1 MYSIKTLILTLLI
14 SLSFLTAACDADKL
28 DTSLLKDKSNP
39 VVKLETNKGAIYI
52 ELYKKDAP
60 LSVDNFIKYVNS
72 GFYNGTIFHRV
83 INGFMI
89 QGGGFE
95 PGMKQ
100 KKTKKPIKNEASN
113 GLHNVRGTL
122 AMARTQVVD
131 SATSQFFINVVDNL
145 FLDFKS
151 KQADQYGYA
160 VFGAVVSGMDIVD
173 MIRQEKTTTVGYFRD
188 VPEAD
193 ILIKEAALIKR

>member
-1 MYSIKTLILTLLI
+1 MKFLKTLILSLLI
-14 SLSFLTAACDADKL
+14 FISFFATACDADKI
-28 DTSLLKDKSNP
+28 DTSLLKDKANP
-39 VVKLETNKGAIYI
+39 VVKLDTNKGAIYI
-52 ELYKKDAP
+52 ELYKKEAP
-60 LSVDNFIKYVNS
+60 VSVENFISYVDS
-72 GFYNGTIFHRV
+72 GFYSGTIFHRV

-100 KKTKKPIKNEASN
+100 KKTRSPIKNEADN
-113 GLHNVRGTL
+113 GLHNSRGTI

-151 KQADQYGYA
+151 KRSDQYGYA
-160 VFGAVVSGMDIVD
+160 VFGAVVVGMDVVD
-173 MIRQEKTTTVGYFRD
+173 MIRNEKTTTVSYFRD
-188 VPEAD
+188 VPEKD
-193 ILIKEAALIKR
+193 VVITQAAVVKR

>member
-1 MYSIKTLILTLLI
+1 MNFLKTSILTLLI
-14 SLSFLTAACDADKL
+14 SLSFFTAACDADKL

-39 VVKLETNKGAIYI
+39 VVKLDTSKGSIYI
-52 ELYKKDAP
+52 ELYKKEAP
-60 LSVDNFIKYVNS
+60 ISVDNFINYVNS

-95 PGMKQ
+95 PGMSQ
-100 KKTKKPIKNEASN
+100 KKAKDPIKNEAAN
-113 GLHNVRGTL
+113 GLHNVRGTI

-188 VPEAD
+188 VPQTD
-193 ILIKEAALIKR
+193 VLIKEANLIKR